1 MHLKTKTNHDSK
13 NIMTK
18 KEHGGIKMNAFGWFE
33 AKIRIYTDTK
43 EALELL
49 QLLEKR
55 FQETEQKWA
64 EGNSEGD
71 LFAGFRKDEQP
82 DYTEYEM
89 DSNYTQL
96 AFQLGNQLYE
106 DLKKVDTLN
115 NGSFAFETSSHD
127 YGYNY
132 AVYGAAKYQEI
143 SLAEFGKG
151 EWVTDQNFFIHLT
164 MKLKTWMALFD
175 EKKEEVLPDLSWAD
189 EDLFY
194 DIFDEKF
201 AKAMDV
207 GNISVMDV
215 TYFKNGKPYFLHLS
229 DGKVYPAGEETCVP
243 DQEHFYCEE
252 DEIHLKLSAACRHL
266 TNERVL
272 QLRESFY
279 ENLEALKQYQEDV
292 KLLMSFY
299 YFDQK
304 KSDALYQN
312 EMIGSRYSVLR
323 FDTGMNRFD
332 VPTVLVPVM
341 EQ

>member
-1 MHLKTKTNHDSK
+1 
-13 NIMTK
+13 
-18 KEHGGIKMNAFGWFE
+18 MNAFGWFE

-55 FQETEQKWA
+55 FQETEQKWS
-64 EGNSEGD
+64 EENSEDD
-71 LFAGFRKDEQP
+71 LFAGFRKDKQP

-207 GNISVMDV
+207 GNISVMNV

-229 DGKVYPAGEETCVP
+229 DGKVYPVGEETCVP

-292 KLLMSFY
+292 KLLMSFH

-323 FDTGMNRFD
+323 FDTGVNRFD

>member
-1 MHLKTKTNHDSK
+1 
-13 NIMTK
+13 
-18 KEHGGIKMNAFGWFE
+18 MNAFGWFE

-164 MKLKTWMALFD
+164 MKLKT
-175 EKKEEVLPDLSWAD
+175 S
-189 EDLFY
+189 
-194 DIFDEKF
+194 
-201 AKAMDV
+201 
-207 GNISVMDV
+207 
-215 TYFKNGKPYFLHLS
+215 LS
-229 DGKVYPAGEETCVP
+229 DE
-243 DQEHFYCEE
+243 
-252 DEIHLKLSAACRHL
+252 
-266 TNERVL
+266 
-272 QLRESFY
+272 
-279 ENLEALKQYQEDV
+279 
-292 KLLMSFY
+292 
-299 YFDQK
+299 
-304 KSDALYQN
+304 
-312 EMIGSRYSVLR
+312 
-323 FDTGMNRFD
+323 
-332 VPTVLVPVM
+332 
-341 EQ
+341 